1 MPDKGAD
8 AAGAAL
14 GGRTPRRSPGTPAL
28 CNQGNDGNC
37 CCSQPLA
44 AEKMGNEWSSE
55 ELGSPWLW
63 LAYIISPYD
72 CACDMVPRHDSE
84 DLEGIRVVERGR
96 RRCREEEA
104 RDGKK
109 NRRRTGGRTRE
120 GERLV
125 RGEGNRAREWRS
137 LRAGFHCRRGAEK
150 KNERGRGE
158 PERGI
163 PLAPRDSKR
172 VSHGK
177 IGQRRLRD
185 GER

>member
-55 ELGSPWLW
+55 ELGSPWPW
-63 LAYIISPYD
+63 LADIRSASD
-72 CACDMVPRHDSE
+72 CACNMVPRHDSE
-84 DLEGIRVVERGR
+84 DLEGIRVVERGTH
-96 RRCREEEA
+96 RCREEAA

-109 NRRRTGGRTRE
+109 KRSTTRGRTRAGA
-120 GERLV
+120 GEAGARRKSRAGEAKPV
-125 RGEGNRAREWRS
+125 RGN
-137 LRAGFHCRRGAEK
+137 
-150 KNERGRGE
+150 
-158 PERGI
+158 
-163 PLAPRDSKR
+163 PLAPRIASDFGS
-172 VSHGK
+172 GK
-177 IGQRRLRD
+177 LASDDCGMAS
-185 GER
+185 GGK